1 MRRHYSAKSE
11 ATKNPR
17 ESTYSMSNNEQK
29 PFLITAD
36 KLRKYYGEVKPV
48 NDISLEIA
56 QGQVLTLVGANGAGK
71 TTLLNLLTGLIMPD
85 RGEIRLLGE
94 KITGVP
100 PDQRAK
106 RGIVKTFQ
114 LEHVF
119 DEMTVFDNIRTA
131 CFSAAGKHYS
141 LFKALD
147 DEKEINERT
156 DQLIELF
163 DLAGVKHAFVK
174 NLGHG
179 YKKVIDIAMCF
190 AMKPK
195 ILLVDEP
202 TSGVGEEEKYKIMDL
217 LMNQIE
223 ANNLAA
229 IIVEHDLHLVKE
241 LSKETV
247 VMCDGEFIARGTP
260 EHVFSQEKVV
270 EVLVG
275 KGF

>member
-1 MRRHYSAKSE
+1 
-11 ATKNPR
+11 
-17 ESTYSMSNNEQK
+17 MSDNQQQSL
-29 PFLITAD
+29 LITVD
-36 KLRKYYGEVKPV
+36 KLRKHYGEVKSV

-56 QGQVLTLVGANGAGK
+56 QGQVITLVGANGAGK
-71 TTLLNLLTGLIMPD
+71 TTLLNLLTGLIKPD

-100 PDQRAK
+100 ADQRAK

-119 DEMTVFDNIRTA
+119 EDMSVFDNVRTA
-131 CFSAAGKHYS
+131 CFSAAGIHYS
-141 LFKALD
+141 LFKD
-147 DEKEINERT
+147 IEDEKEINERT
-156 DQLIELF
+156 EHLLELF
-163 DLAGVKHAFVK
+163 DLAGVKDTTVR

-202 TSGVGEEEKYKIMDL
+202 TSGVGEEEKYRIMDL
-217 LMNQIE
+217 LMGQIN
-223 ANNLAA
+223 AHHLAA
-229 IIVEHDLHLVKE
+229 IIVEHDLNLVKE
-241 LSKETV
+241 LSKDTI

-260 EHVFSQEKVV
+260 DYVFCQEKVI
-270 EVLVG
+270 EILVG

>member
-1 MRRHYSAKSE
+1 MADNQS
-11 ATKNPR
+11 
-17 ESTYSMSNNEQK
+17 K
-29 PFLITAD
+29 PPLIAAD
-36 KLRKYYGEVKPV
+36 KLRKFYGEVKSV

-56 QGQVLTLVGANGAGK
+56 RGQVITLVGANGAGK
-71 TTLLNLLTGLIMPD
+71 TTLLNLLTGLVIPD

-94 KITGVP
+94 KITGLP
-100 PDQRAK
+100 PDRRAK
-106 RGIVKTFQ
+106 KGIVKTFQ

-119 DEMTVFDNIRTA
+119 EDMTVFDNVRTA
-131 CFSAAGKHYS
+131 CLSAAGKHYA
-141 LFKALD
+141 LFRAVE

-156 DQLIELF
+156 RQLLELF
-163 DLAGVKHAFVK
+163 DLAGVSRTLVK

-202 TSGVGEEEKYKIMDL
+202 TSGVGEEEKYRIMRL
-217 LMNQIE
+217 LMGQIE

-241 LSKETV
+241 LFRETI
-247 VMCDGEFIARGTP
+247 VMCDGEFIAKGTP
-260 EHVFSQEKVV
+260 EHVFGLEKVV
-270 EVLVG
+270 EILVG

>member
-1 MRRHYSAKSE
+1 M
-11 ATKNPR
+11 P
-17 ESTYSMSNNEQK
+17 NNEQK
-29 PFLITAD
+29 PLLITAD
-36 KLRKYYGEVKPV
+36 KLRKHYGEVKSV

-56 QGQVLTLVGANGAGK
+56 QGQVISLVGANGAGK
-71 TTLLNLLTGLIMPD
+71 TTLLNLITGLIMPD
-85 RGEIRLLGE
+85 RGEIRLLGD

-119 DEMTVFDNIRTA
+119 EDMTVFDNIRTA

-141 LFKALD
+141 LFRAIWN
-147 DEKEINERT
+147 EKEINQRT
-156 DQLIELF
+156 EQLLELF
-163 DLAGVKHAFVK
+163 DLSNVGYTFVK

-202 TSGVGEEEKYKIMDL
+202 TSGVGEEEKFRIMDL
-217 LMNQIE
+217 LMNQIQ

-241 LSKETV
+241 LANETI

-260 EHVFSQEKVV
+260 EHVFSQEKVI
-270 EVLVG
+270 EILVG

>member
-1 MRRHYSAKSE
+1 
-11 ATKNPR
+11 
-17 ESTYSMSNNEQK
+17 MSNNEQQ
-29 PFLITAD
+29 PLLISVD
-36 KLRKYYGEVKPV
+36 KLRKYYGEVKSV

-56 QGQVLTLVGANGAGK
+56 QGQVITLVGANGAGK
-71 TTLLNLLTGLIMPD
+71 TTLLNLLTGLIRPD

-94 KITGVP
+94 KITHVP
-100 PDQRAK
+100 ADQRAK
-106 RGIVKTFQ
+106 RGVVKTFQ

-119 DEMTVFDNIRTA
+119 EEMTVYDNVRTA
-131 CFSAAGKHYS
+131 CFSAAGIHYS
-141 LFKALD
+141 LFKNIR

-156 DQLIELF
+156 NQLLELF
-163 DLAGVKHAFVK
+163 DLANVKYTTVR

-202 TSGVGEEEKYKIMDL
+202 TSGVGEEEKFRIMDL
-217 LMNQIE
+217 LMGQIN
-223 ANNLAA
+223 AHNLAA

-241 LSKETV
+241 LSKETI

-260 EHVFSQEKVV
+260 DEVFCQEKVI
-270 EVLVG
+270 EILVG

>member
-1 MRRHYSAKSE
+1 MLNDDS
-11 ATKNPR
+11 
-17 ESTYSMSNNEQK
+17 K
-29 PFLITAD
+29 PPLITATN
-36 KLRKYYGEVKPV
+36 LRKYYGEVKSV

-56 QGQVLTLVGANGAGK
+56 QGQVITLVGANGAGK
-71 TTLLNLLTGLIMPD
+71 TTLLNLLTGLIIPD

-94 KITGVP
+94 KITGVA
-100 PDQRAK
+100 PDKRAR

-119 DEMTVFDNIRTA
+119 DEMSVFDNIRTA
-131 CFSAAGKHYS
+131 CLSAAGKHYS
-141 LFKALD
+141 FFKD
-147 DEKEINERT
+147 IENEKEINERT
-156 DQLIELF
+156 EGLLELF
-163 DLAGVKHAFVK
+163 DLAGVKDTFVR

-202 TSGVGEEEKYKIMDL
+202 TSGVGEEEKFRIMNL

-241 LSKETV
+241 LSKETI

-260 EHVFSQEKVV
+260 EQVFCLEKVV
-270 EVLVG
+270 EILVG

>member
-1 MRRHYSAKSE
+1 MA
-11 ATKNPR
+11 
-17 ESTYSMSNNEQK
+17 NNE
-29 PFLITAD
+29 PMPLLLTVN
-36 KLRKYYGEVKPV
+36 KLRKYYGEVKSV
-48 NDISLEIA
+48 NDISLEIS

-71 TTLLNLLTGLIMPD
+71 TTLLNLLTGLVLPD
-85 RGEIRLLGE
+85 QGEIRLLGE

-119 DEMTVFDNIRTA
+119 EDMTVFDNIRTA
-131 CFSAAGKHYS
+131 CLSSAGKHYS
-141 LFKALD
+141 FFKHVD
-147 DEKEINERT
+147 DEKEV
-156 DQLIELF
+156 IEKTGTLLEMF
-163 DLAGVKHAFVK
+163 DLANVARTRVK

-202 TSGVGEEEKYKIMDL
+202 TSGVGEEEKYRIMEL
-217 LMNQIE
+217 LMNQIQ

-229 IIVEHDLHLVKE
+229 IIVEHDLHLVKD
-241 LSKETV
+241 LGKETI
-247 VMCDGEFIARGTP
+247 VMCEGEFIARGTP
-260 EHVFSQEKVV
+260 DYVFNQEKVI
-270 EVLVG
+270 EILVG

>member
-1 MRRHYSAKSE
+1 
-11 ATKNPR
+11 
-17 ESTYSMSNNEQK
+17 MSNREQK
-29 PFLITAD
+29 PPLITVS
-36 KLRKYYGEVKPV
+36 KLRKHYGEVKAV
-48 NDISLEIA
+48 NDISLEIS
-56 QGQVLTLVGANGAGK
+56 QGQVITLVGANGAGK
-71 TTLLNLLTGLIMPD
+71 TTLLNLLTGLIRPD
-85 RGEIRLLGE
+85 RGEISLLGE

-100 PDQRAK
+100 ADQRAK

-119 DEMTVFDNIRTA
+119 GEMTVFDNIRTA
-131 CFSAAGKHYS
+131 CVSAAGKHYS
-141 LFKALD
+141 MFKDIQNAR
-147 DEKEINERT
+147 EINERT
-156 DQLIELF
+156 EHLLKLF
-163 DLAGVKHAFVK
+163 DLSSVKYSFVK

-190 AMKPK
+190 AMKPR

-202 TSGVGEEEKYKIMDL
+202 TSGVGEEEKYRTMGL
-217 LMNQIE
+217 LMDQIQ

-241 LSKETV
+241 LSKETI

-260 EHVFSQEKVV
+260 DHVFNQEKVI
-270 EVLVG
+270 EILVG

>member
-1 MRRHYSAKSE
+1 
-11 ATKNPR
+11 
-17 ESTYSMSNNEQK
+17 MSNNEQK
-29 PFLITAD
+29 PHLITVS
-36 KLRKYYGEVKPV
+36 KLRKHYGEVKAV
-48 NDISLEIA
+48 NDISLEIS
-56 QGQVLTLVGANGAGK
+56 QGQVITLVGANGAGK
-71 TTLLNLLTGLIMPD
+71 TTLLNLLTGLIRPD
-85 RGEIRLLGE
+85 RGEISLLGE

-100 PDQRAK
+100 ADQRAK

-119 DEMTVFDNIRTA
+119 GEMTVFDNIRTA
-131 CFSAAGKHYS
+131 CVSAAGKHYS
-141 LFKALD
+141 MFKDIQNA
-147 DEKEINERT
+147 KEINERT
-156 DQLIELF
+156 EHLLELF
-163 DLAGVKHAFVK
+163 DLSSVKYSFIK

-190 AMKPK
+190 AMKPI

-202 TSGVGEEEKYKIMDL
+202 TSGVGEEEKYRTMDL
-217 LMNQIE
+217 LMDQIQ

-241 LSKETV
+241 LSKETI

-260 EHVFSQEKVV
+260 EHVFSQEKVI
-270 EVLVG
+270 EILVG

>member
-1 MRRHYSAKSE
+1 MAD
-11 ATKNPR
+11 
-17 ESTYSMSNNEQK
+17 NEK
-29 PFLITAD
+29 DPPLITAD
-36 KLRKYYGEVKPV
+36 KLRKYYGEVKSV

-56 QGQVLTLVGANGAGK
+56 RGQVITLVGANGAGK
-71 TTLLNLLTGLIMPD
+71 TTLLNLLTGLVIPD

-94 KITGVP
+94 KITGLP

-106 RGIVKTFQ
+106 KGIVKTFQ

-119 DEMTVFDNIRTA
+119 DDMTVFDNIRTA
-131 CFSAAGKHYS
+131 CLSAAGKHYS
-141 LFKALD
+141 LFKAIG

-156 DQLIELF
+156 EQLLELF
-163 DLAGVKHAFVK
+163 DLAGVSRTLVR

-202 TSGVGEEEKYKIMDL
+202 TSGVGEEEKCRIMDL

-241 LSKETV
+241 LSRETI

-260 EHVFSQEKVV
+260 GHVFSQEKVV
-270 EVLVG
+270 EILVG

>member
-1 MRRHYSAKSE
+1 
-11 ATKNPR
+11 
-17 ESTYSMSNNEQK
+17 MSNKEQQ
-29 PFLITAD
+29 PLLITVD
-36 KLRKYYGEVKPV
+36 KLRKYYGEVKSV

-56 QGQVLTLVGANGAGK
+56 QGQVITLVGANGAGK
-71 TTLLNLLTGLIMPD
+71 TTLLNLLTGLIRPD

-94 KITGVP
+94 RITHVP
-100 PDQRAK
+100 ADQRAK
-106 RGIVKTFQ
+106 RGVVKTFQ

-119 DEMTVFDNIRTA
+119 EDMTVYDNVRTA

-141 LFKALD
+141 LFRDIK

-156 DQLIELF
+156 DHLLELF
-163 DLAGVKHAFVK
+163 DLANVKGTTVR

-202 TSGVGEEEKYKIMDL
+202 TSGVGEEEKYRIMDL
-217 LMNQIE
+217 LMGQIN
-223 ANNLAA
+223 AHNLAA

-241 LSKETV
+241 LSKETI

-260 EHVFSQEKVV
+260 DEVFCQEKVI
-270 EVLVG
+270 EILVG

>member
-1 MRRHYSAKSE
+1 MLNDDSKPPLISA
-11 ATKNPR
+11 
-17 ESTYSMSNNEQK
+17 
-29 PFLITAD
+29 I
-36 KLRKYYGEVKPV
+36 KLRKHYGEVKSV

-71 TTLLNLLTGLIMPD
+71 TTLLNLLTGLIIPD

-94 KITGVP
+94 KITGVA
-100 PDQRAK
+100 PDQRAR

-119 DEMTVFDNIRTA
+119 DEMSVFDNIRTA
-131 CFSAAGKHYS
+131 CLSAAGKHYS
-141 LFKALD
+141 FFKD
-147 DEKEINERT
+147 IENEKEINERT
-156 DQLIELF
+156 EGLLELF
-163 DLAGVKHAFVK
+163 DLAGVKDTFVR

-202 TSGVGEEEKYKIMDL
+202 TSGVGEEEKFRIMNL

-241 LSKETV
+241 LSKETI

-260 EHVFSQEKVV
+260 EQVFCLEKVV
-270 EVLVG
+270 EILVG

>member
-1 MRRHYSAKSE
+1 
-11 ATKNPR
+11 
-17 ESTYSMSNNEQK
+17 MSDNEQQSL
-29 PFLITAD
+29 LITVD
-36 KLRKYYGEVKPV
+36 KLRKHYGEVKSV

-56 QGQVLTLVGANGAGK
+56 QGQVITLVGANGAGK
-71 TTLLNLLTGLIMPD
+71 TTLLNLLTGLIKPD

-100 PDQRAK
+100 ADQRAK

-119 DEMTVFDNIRTA
+119 EDMTVFDNVRTA

-141 LFKALD
+141 LFKD
-147 DEKEINERT
+147 IEDEKEINERT
-156 DQLIELF
+156 ERLLELF
-163 DLAGVKHAFVK
+163 DLAGVKHTTIR

-202 TSGVGEEEKYKIMDL
+202 TSGVGEEEKYRIMDL
-217 LMNQIE
+217 LMGQIN
-223 ANNLAA
+223 AHHLAA
-229 IIVEHDLHLVKE
+229 IIVEHDLNLVKE
-241 LSKETV
+241 LSKETI

-260 EHVFSQEKVV
+260 DYVFCQEKVI
-270 EVLVG
+270 EILVG